1 MGAFA
6 LWRWEAIP
14 YIARPLKPLPHPR
27 LALALL
33 SACLVAFLPG
43 PGWAQALDPPPAE
56 TAVSSDIP
64 FKPPEAQAPDGEKI
78 ADIKVEG
85 NRRVEVA
92 AVERALKHR
101 EGEIFEPAKTGED
114 LKALWALGYFSDIQ
128 LVTEKISGGLL
139 YRIQVTERPSV
150 REVKLQGNDELSNDD
165 LKESLDVKPFSIL
178 DLDAVRRN
186 AKKIQEKYVE
196 KGYFLAE
203 VSHRLDKV
211 PGSTEVD
218 VVFVIREHS
227 KVMVKEIRLLGNHKV
242 ATRDLKGVMATKEGG
257 FLSFIT
263 SEGTYREE
271 LFQRDLAVI
280 QATYLD
286 RGFVNVKVEKPS
298 VSISADK
305 RYIYIT
311 IPIEEGEQF
320 SISKLDVS
328 GDLLQSKEKLM
339 RLMKSRDGQLF
350 NRSLLA
356 ADIQAITDL
365 YYDQGYA
372 YANISPLTQLHP
384 DTKTIDLNF
393 DIQKGRQVTI
403 ERIEMVGNTKTRD
416 RVIRREMRIYEGE
429 LFNGSGLKLSKER
442 ITALGYFETVEVSH
456 KPGSDDGRVV
466 VQVDVK
472 EKATGSFNVGLGFS
486 NNENFIFTAQV
497 SQNNLVGWGQS
508 VSASVQWSSLRQ
520 YLQFSFYDP
529 YFLDTRFIFSTTL
542 SRIQIDR
549 FSYIRNSTGGDI
561 GLGYYLFDNFIA
573 QLTYTLEYVRV
584 EQRSSANAARLPP
597 GLFVN
602 GINSAARLSLT
613 YDKRNN
619 RLFPSKGHMQF
630 ASAELAPSFFGSDF
644 QYARYTAFSRFY
656 VPLFWGLV
664 FKSNSTIGY
673 VQQLNPNSR
682 IPLSELYQLG
692 GINSLRGYQLNS
704 ISPSIRV
711 ASNSSADATSSQFNI
726 GGNKQVSFNFE
737 LEFPIFD
744 KVGIKGV
751 FFYDAGNA
759 FSAAENFFQS
769 TQYRLPLGLFHSV
782 GFGFRWF
789 SPLGPLRFEWGFPLN
804 QRPGIDRPSQF
815 NFTIG
820 NFF

>member
-1 MGAFA
+1 MKFNRLPDHARVLA
-6 LWRWEAIP
+6 VLW
-14 YIARPLKPLPHPR
+14 
-27 LALALL
+27 ALA
-33 SACLVAFLPG
+33 AAFLPG
-43 PGWAQALDPPPAE
+43 LAQAQLLDSNPASNG
-56 TAVSSDIP
+56 VPSDAP
-64 FKPPEAQAPDGEKI
+64 FKPPEVEGEGEKI
-78 ADIKVEG
+78 VELKVEG
-85 NRRVEVA
+85 NRRVEPA
-92 AVERALKHR
+92 AIIKALKQR
-101 EGEIFEPAKTGED
+101 EGQPFEAAKTGDD

-128 LVTEKISGGLL
+128 LLTDKVSGGLR
-139 YRIQVTERPSV
+139 YRIVVTERPSV
-150 REVKLQGNDELSNDD
+150 RAVKLEGNDELSNDD
-165 LKESLDVKPFSIL
+165 LKDSLDVKPFSIL

-203 VSHRLDKV
+203 VSHRIDKTAN
-211 PGSTEVD
+211 GAEAD

-227 KVMVKEIRLLGNHKV
+227 KVMVKEIRLLGNRKV
-242 ATRDLKGVMATKEGG
+242 PSRDIKGVMATKEGG

-271 LFQRDLAVI
+271 MFQRDLAVI
-280 QATYLD
+280 QAAYLD
-286 RGFVNVKVEKPS
+286 RGFVNVKVEKPQ

-320 SISKLDVS
+320 NISKLDVS
-328 GDLLQSKEKLM
+328 GDLLKSKDQLM

-350 NRSLLA
+350 NRSMLA
-356 ADIQAITDL
+356 TDIQTLTDL

-372 YANISPLTQLHP
+372 YANISPLTAVHP
-384 DTKTIDLNF
+384 ETKTIDLTF

-403 ERIEMVGNTKTRD
+403 ERIEVVGNNKTRD

-429 LFNGSGLKLSKER
+429 LFNGSGLKVSKDR
-442 ITALGYFETVEVSH
+442 VTALGYFETVEVSH
-456 KPGSDDGRVV
+456 KPGSDDSKVV

-497 SQNNLVGWGQS
+497 QQNNLVGWGQS

-520 YLQFSFYDP
+520 YLQFSYYDP
-529 YFLDTRFIFSTTL
+529 YFLDSKYIFSTTL

-549 FSYIRNSTGGDI
+549 FSYIRNSTGGDV

-573 QLTYTLEYVRV
+573 QLTYTLEYVKV
-584 EQRSSANAARLPP
+584 EQRSAQNTARLPP

-602 GINSAARLSLT
+602 GINSAARISLT
-613 YDKRNN
+613 YDRRNN

-644 QYARYTAFSRFY
+644 QYARYTAFSRWY
-656 VPLFWGLV
+656 VPLFWGFV
-664 FKSNSTIGY
+664 FKSNATIGY
-673 VQQLNPNSR
+673 IQQLNPDRR

-704 ISPSIRV
+704 VSPTVKV
-711 ASNSSADATSSQFNI
+711 AGNSSADSTIGNFNI
-726 GGNKQVSFNFE
+726 GGNKQVTFNLE
-737 LEFPIFD
+737 LEFPIFE

-751 FFYDAGNA
+751 LFYDAGNA
-759 FSAAENFFQS
+759 FSAQENFFQS
-769 TQYRLPLGLFHSV
+769 KQYHLPLGLFHTA

-804 QRPGIDRPSQF
+804 RREGIDKPSLF